1 VRPLTAG
8 LLALSILTSPL
19 LAACGGDDRPDD
31 RAGADGAFGGADDC
45 TELAE
50 QAVAARAR
58 VLAEIGDA
66 RRDDVERID
75 AALESFG
82 GEGTDLAVRYQGLG
96 CDRAFEEAVCA
107 ASASLE
113 AAGPAG
119 QDLVRT
125 WRRSCGPIPD

>member
-1 VRPLTAG
+1 MRSLTAA

-19 LAACGGDDRPDD
+19 LTACGGDDQPDN

-45 TELAE
+45 TQLAE

-58 VLAEIGDA
+58 VLDELGDA
-66 RRDDVERID
+66 GRADSERID
-75 AALESFG
+75 AALEAFG
-82 GEGTDLAVRYQGLG
+82 GEGTDLAVRYEGLG
-96 CDRAFEEAVCA
+96 CDRSFDEAVCA

-125 WRRSCGPIPD
+125 WRQSCRPAAG